1 MLYEIRR
8 QNRFSRIMV
17 MAFIVGAAE
26 FTLLAPSANAE
37 SLIFKD
43 TVQNTP
49 EKAWVV
55 RRPDV
60 AFRYFGRLES
70 KDAADYF
77 SITLKKDQTIELGLE
92 TPTADGEFQPHLVF
106 FGPGLSK
113 PKEDPVIQIGEP
125 NGAIVI
131 KTETRESFFDRLTL
145 TNYYQGPTLTFVA
158 PKDATYGLAVR
169 SAKAETG
176 RYIIRFK
183 GNDGFDWSR
192 FLDFILN
199 VFRAILRMY

>member
-1 MLYEIRR
+1 
-8 QNRFSRIMV
+8 MV
-17 MAFIVGAAE
+17 MVFFVWVAE
-26 FTLLAPSANAE
+26 FIILAPSAKAE
-37 SLIFKD
+37 SFIFKD

-70 KDAADYF
+70 KDTADYF
-77 SITLKKDQTIELGLE
+77 SITLKKDQRIELGLE
-92 TPTADGEFQPHLVF
+92 TPTADGEFRPHLIF

-113 PKEDPVIQIGEP
+113 PKEDPVIPIGEP

-131 KTETRESFFDRLTL
+131 KVDTETRESFFDRLTL

-176 RYIIRFK
+176 RYILRFK
-183 GNDGFDWSR
+183 GKDGFDWSR

-199 VFRAILRMY
+199 AFRAILRMY